1 MLPRFDGTQR
11 SSSVYLVQSSERKA
25 NPHTQH
31 SELTKMTAEAA
42 LTKIRYRLIE
52 FIRYRFR
59 L

>member
-1 MLPRFDGTQR
+1 MLPRYDGIQGN
-11 SSSVYLVQSSERKA
+11 SSEFGDIIQT
-25 NPHTQH
+25 HTQH

-52 FIRYRFR
+52 FIRHRFR